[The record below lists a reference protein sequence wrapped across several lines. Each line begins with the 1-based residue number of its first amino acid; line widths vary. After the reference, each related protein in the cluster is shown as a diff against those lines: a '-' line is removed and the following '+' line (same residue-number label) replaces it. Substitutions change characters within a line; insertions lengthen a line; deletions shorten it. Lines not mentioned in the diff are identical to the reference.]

1 MLMSNRKELIHLV
14 LTVRPGSRIPPGE
27 VRSQLAAVVAEGIRS
42 CNACAV
48 AVASLD
54 DHLHALLTL
63 HGESGPDDVA
73 ERMKQAA
80 ADWLRPRIGR
90 GTPFEWSDG
99 YAVFTVERAFKLD
112 VRDFILDQARF
123 HRGGIGLREELARM
137 HGTPWRASLPG
148 NWN

>member
-1 MLMSNRKELIHLV
+1 MQTLIRKPLVHLV

-27 VRSQLAAVVAEGIRS
+27 IRSQLAAVVAEGIRACS
-42 CNACAV
+42 GCAV

-63 HGESGPDDVA
+63 NGECGPDDVA
-73 ERMKQAA
+73 ACMKRVA
-80 ADWLRPRIGR
+80 ADWLRTRMAR
-90 GTPFEWSDG
+90 GAHFEWNDG
-99 YAVFTVERAFKLD
+99 YALFAVDRAFKLD

-123 HRGGIGLREELARM
+123 HREFGLREELARM
-137 HGTPWRASLPG
+137 RATPWLSSLAG